1 MRNIEREIT
10 TVNTMIEIY
19 CRDNH
24 RDQTE
29 HPCPECRELMAYA
42 ERHTRACPRGESKG
56 DCGSCT
62 IHCYKPEMRERI
74 RAAMRYA
81 GPRMSLKHPVLTAYH
96 LSSKRKAR
104 KAAQAEQQ
112 CASKAEPHEEDK

>member
-1 MRNIEREIT
+1 MRNIEREIS

-24 RDQTE
+24 RNQAE

-74 RAAMRYA
+74 RAAMRYS
-81 GPRMSLKHPVLTAYH
+81 GPRMTLSHPVLTAYH
-96 LSSKRKAR
+96 LASKRKAH
-104 KAAQAEQQ
+104 KAAQTEQQ
-112 CASKAEPHEEDK
+112 QKHETEAPKKQK